1 MVGKLLDQGPS
12 QVVSQGA
19 RKLLDQGPS
28 QVVSLGV
35 IYEFPL
41 VVMHEIT
48 LGWKGS
54 VSFLHATGQGGL
66 TLTPN
71 TKEDTLLYPRIF
83 SFQSTRFLG
92 REGMNIKLYE
102 VGILKGL
109 AT

>member
-1 MVGKLLDQGPS
+1 VT
-12 QVVSQGA
+12 
-19 RKLLDQGPS
+19 
-28 QVVSLGV
+28 
-35 IYEFPL
+35 
-41 VVMHEIT
+41 HEIT

-102 VGILKGL
+102 VGILKGIGHVISCNPFFETVDFKL
-109 AT
+109 SLSMKAQIF